1 MNASIR
7 STLIA
12 SALTLVALAVTVP
25 AMAQQSSRI
34 QFERGNDNAAAQGSI
49 TGREYRDYVL
59 RAGAGQSMSA
69 ALSVESTNGHGSAYF
84 NILPPD
90 SDNVAIFNSSRSDN
104 NYGSVTLPED
114 GDYRIRVYLMGN
126 DRDAGKTVSYT
137 LSVTIM

>member
-7 STLIA
+7 TLIA

-34 QFERGNDNAAAQGSI
+34 QFERGNDNAAAQGTI
-49 TGREYRDYVL
+49 TGDEYRDYIL

-84 NILPPD
+84 NILPPG
-90 SDNVAIFNSSRSDN
+90 SDNVAIFNSSQSDN